1 MHPGREQQFLTDRVD
16 RQNRLFDTSG
26 FGSYCASTL
35 YALTGSDTAVLVQQP
50 GMPPQMMNGM
60 HPQQMHA
67 SLQSMMQPNRGMPQ
81 RPREGP
87 EGEPA
92 PKRPRVNLGSN
103 QGTSLLE
110 AFNADE
116 IKTHLTMLRSR
127 PGETL
132 PAFFL
137 HRRSDACSLHS
148 LYRRITACT
157 LTSHYCASCDI
168 SRCMVVT

>member
-1 MHPGREQQFLTDRVD
+1 
-16 RQNRLFDTSG
+16 
-26 FGSYCASTL
+26 L
-35 YALTGSDTAVLVQQP
+35 YARTWPDTAVLVQQP

-67 SLQSMMQPNRGMPQ
+67 GLQSMMQPNRGMPQ

-132 PAFFL
+132 L
-137 HRRSDACSLHS
+137 RSVCTAGCMLV
-148 LYRRITACT
+148 ICIACT
-157 LTSHYCASCDI
+157 NVSQLAPCNRISVLCVSYQGYQDI
-168 SRCMVVT
+168 KCYQATVFLVTCIAHQAPIGFVMLP

>member
-1 MHPGREQQFLTDRVD
+1 
-16 RQNRLFDTSG
+16 
-26 FGSYCASTL
+26 
-35 YALTGSDTAVLVQQP
+35 
-50 GMPPQMMNGM
+50 MNGM
-60 HPQQMHA
+60 HPQQMHLG
-67 SLQSMMQPNRGMPQ
+67 LQSMMQPNRGMRQ

-132 PAFFL
+132 PAL
-137 HRRSDACSLHS
+137 CLHS
-148 LYRRITACT
+148 WPHAFTLHTLYR
-157 LTSHYCASCDI
+157 LVLHVPSS
-168 SRCMVVT
+168 S

>member
-1 MHPGREQQFLTDRVD
+1 MVD
-16 RQNRLFDTSG
+16 RIHRLSG
-26 FGSYCASTL
+26 TLHKLSHTQAVSSL
-35 YALTGSDTAVLVQQP
+35 YAWNGSDTAVLVQQP

-67 SLQSMMQPNRGMPQ
+67 GLQSMMQPNRGMPQ
-81 RPREGP
+81 RRREGP

-132 PAFFL
+132 
-137 HRRSDACSLHS
+137 ACPLSAQGAVCL
-148 LYRRITACT
+148 
-157 LTSHYCASCDI
+157 
-168 SRCMVVT
+168 